1 MTTTPAPSAV
11 HPDPL
16 VADELLAEVLSLP
29 AADGTPWHRD
39 GLRCVRAR
47 FEATGPNVASCVT
60 QDGESLLMP
69 ITEFPPQLT
78 WRPGQQFLALR
89 FEYAGRVW
97 LSCNRPELI
106 ALLAEGLVPE
116 LRDGTVR
123 IMGLARSPGVRAK
136 LAVAATVDG
145 IDPVAVAVGRG
156 ANRVRALA
164 ALLGGERLDVVA
176 WHEDLATYLRNAF
189 APAAVRGITPRNARE
204 MEVAVPR
211 HQMAAAVG
219 ERGLNASLAGQLVGV
234 SVTVVPA

>member
-1 MTTTPAPSAV
+1 MTTLPASVA
-11 HPDPL
+11 PDSSI
-16 VADELLAEVLSLP
+16 ADELLAEVLSLP
-29 AADGTPWHRD
+29 AGDGTPWHRD

-47 FEATGPNVASCVT
+47 FEATGPNVATCVT
-60 QDGESLLMP
+60 QEGESLLMP
-69 ITEFPPQLT
+69 ITEYGAA
-78 WRPGQQFLALR
+78 RPWQIGQEVCALR

-97 LSCNRPELI
+97 LSCTRPELI

-136 LAVAATVDG
+136 IAVAATVEG
-145 IDPVAVAVGRG
+145 IDPVSTVVGRG
-156 ANRVRALA
+156 ANRVRALG

-176 WHEDLATYLRNAF
+176 WHDDDATYLRNAF
-189 APAAVRGITPRNARE
+189 APASVSAITPRRE
-204 MEVAVPR
+204 RELEVAVPR

-234 SVTVVPA
+234 TVTVVPA